1 MWSRDKERER
11 AYKRA
16 CADSLKE
23 IQKEYGITQKTHPR
37 IIQQEF
43 DSCAAVTGTSKTI
56 AGMADVVD
64 EFKRNGT
71 VPDFVLQACSGKKAK
86 E

>member
-11 AYKRA
+11 AYKRVR
-16 CADSLKE
+16 ADSLKE

-43 DSCAAVTGTSKTI
+43 DSCASVTGKTI